1 MSKKNGSDNNIVP
14 NLKKLPLAEYFA
26 ALPKAERRP
35 VIISAPKEDV
45 ITAIVEATQRNRHT
59 VRCWMYGYT
68 QPNSMVEKKIV
79 AEILQQMS
87 QPYFL
92 KERRNDYD
100 WNGILFHS

>member
-45 ITAIVEATQRNRHT
+45 IT

-79 AEILQQMS
+79 AEILQS
-87 QPYFL
+87 DVATLFPER
-92 KERRNDYD
+92 KEE
-100 WNGILFHS
+100 

>member
-1 MSKKNGSDNNIVP
+1 MVRTIILSQISKNYPSQSILQP
-14 NLKKLPLAEYFA
+14 YQRQ
-26 ALPKAERRP
+26 RRP

-79 AEILQQMS
+79 AEILQS
-87 QPYFL
+87 DVATLFPER
-92 KERRNDYD
+92 KEE
-100 WNGILFHS
+100 

>member
-45 ITAIVEATQRNRHT
+45 ITAIVEATQRKFVAGCMDIPNLT
-59 VRCWMYGYT
+59 VWL
-68 QPNSMVEKKIV
+68 KKR
-79 AEILQQMS
+79 LWLRSYNQMS

>member
-68 QPNSMVEKKIV
+68 PVSYTHLRAHET
-79 AEILQQMS
+79 
-87 QPYFL
+87 
-92 KERRNDYD
+92 
-100 WNGILFHS
+100 

>member
-14 NLKKLPLAEYFA
+14 NLKKLPLAEHFA

-79 AEILQQMS
+79 AEILQS
-87 QPYFL
+87 DVATLFPER
-92 KERRNDYD
+92 KEE
-100 WNGILFHS
+100 

>member
-45 ITAIVEATQRNRHT
+45 ITAIGHKPLYGNRSGKQGKTH
-59 VRCWMYGYT
+59 WM
-68 QPNSMVEKKIV
+68 
-79 AEILQQMS
+79 A
-87 QPYFL
+87 FL
-92 KERRNDYD
+92 KVR
-100 WNGILFHS
+100 

>member
-14 NLKKLPLAEYFA
+14 NLKKLPHSASILA

-79 AEILQQMS
+79 AEILQS
-87 QPYFL
+87 DVATLFPER
-92 KERRNDYD
+92 KEE
-100 WNGILFHS
+100 

>member
-79 AEILQQMS
+79 AKSTI
-87 QPYFL
+87 
-92 KERRNDYD
+92 RCRNL
-100 WNGILFHS
+100 IS

>member
-14 NLKKLPLAEYFA
+14 NLKK
-26 ALPKAERRP
+26 LPKAERRP

-79 AEILQQMS
+79 AEILQS
-87 QPYFL
+87 DVATLFPER
-92 KERRNDYD
+92 KEE
-100 WNGILFHS
+100 

>member
-59 VRCWMYGYT
+59 VRCWMYGYN
-68 QPNSMVEKKIV
+68 P
-79 AEILQQMS
+79 MS

>member
-45 ITAIVEATQRNRHT
+45 ITPESD
-59 VRCWMYGYT
+59 
-68 QPNSMVEKKIV
+68 NSVIF
-79 AEILQQMS
+79 I
-87 QPYFL
+87 F
-92 KERRNDYD
+92 
-100 WNGILFHS
+100 I

>member
-59 VRCWMYGYT
+59 VCCWMYGYT
-68 QPNSMVEKKIV
+68 QPNSIWLKKKIV
-79 AEILQQMS
+79 AEILQS
-87 QPYFL
+87 DVATLFPER
-92 KERRNDYD
+92 KEE
-100 WNGILFHS
+100 

>member
-1 MSKKNGSDNNIVP
+1 MSKKMVQTIILSQIS
-14 NLKKLPLAEYFA
+14 KKLPLAEYFA

-68 QPNSMVEKKIV
+68 QPNSMVEKR
-79 AEILQQMS
+79 LWLRSYNQMS

>member
-26 ALPKAERRP
+26 ALPKAHN
-35 VIISAPKEDV
+35 VIV
-45 ITAIVEATQRNRHT
+45 IQFVAGCMDIPNLT
-59 VRCWMYGYT
+59 VWL
-68 QPNSMVEKKIV
+68 KKR
-79 AEILQQMS
+79 LWLRSYNQMS

>member
-45 ITAIVEATQRNRHT
+45 ITAIVEATQRN
-59 VRCWMYGYT
+59 
-68 QPNSMVEKKIV
+68 
-79 AEILQQMS
+79 L
-87 QPYFL
+87 
-92 KERRNDYD
+92 
-100 WNGILFHS
+100 